1 MSTPSQFPRTSAWDR
16 PGFLLWHATLRFQ
29 RAAAAAL
36 APLHLTQTQFRLLAS
51 VVWLEENSDGPP
63 SQRILAD
70 HTGADAMMTS
80 QVVRAL
86 ENAGLIAREQDPNDN
101 RVKRLRSTPAGRKV
115 AKKAIR
121 AIEKVDVEFFGD
133 GDEWDQTV
141 DVMRR
146 LAGRDESG
154 ELVDE
159 RWQREP

>member
-36 APLHLTQTQFRLLAS
+36 APLNITQTQFRLLAS

-80 QVVRAL
+80 QVVRTL

-121 AIEKVDVEFFGD
+121 AIEQVDVEFFGD

-141 DVMRR
+141 EVMRR
-146 LAGRDESG
+146 LAGRDDAG